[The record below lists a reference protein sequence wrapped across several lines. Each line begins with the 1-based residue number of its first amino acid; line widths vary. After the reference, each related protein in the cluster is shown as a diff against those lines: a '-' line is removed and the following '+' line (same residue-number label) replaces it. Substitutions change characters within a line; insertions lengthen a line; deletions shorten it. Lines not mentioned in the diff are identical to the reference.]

1 MKRNGKKPVWLLVLL
16 DLLLGAA
23 ILAVFFFFKLGLPI
37 LMAKRAAPTPAP
49 APVAVRP
56 TETPAPTPAG
66 TPAPAA
72 STPTP
77 TPAAATA
84 TPEPTVDP
92 RTPWQIRFA
101 EHFSDTV
108 ELTDHSYK
116 SPTTSIEIESFT
128 REFQGRTSVYHV
140 ADIYVAS
147 PEQFATYTANDE
159 LKYFSTQATEEM
171 DAASHAILSVSGDCY
186 SYQQYSLLVR
196 NGQVYMKEHAYEDI
210 CVLYP
215 DGSMETFARSDYEV
229 EDILAAEP
237 AQVWCFGPALLDAE
251 GHARENPPCS
261 EAVGFPNP
269 RCAIGYYEPGH
280 YCFIV
285 ADGRQ
290 NGYSVGLLLGELGQI
305 FEELGCKAAYN
316 LDGGGTAVMYF
327 NHTRFSRQSNGA
339 DRHIGDIVLIREEGF
354 E

>member
-1 MKRNGKKPVWLLVLL
+1 MKRKEKKPVWLLVVL

-37 LMAKRAAPTPAP
+37 LLARQTAPAPTPEP
-49 APVAVRP
+49 TAVQP
-56 TETPAPTPAG
+56 TETPAPTAAPTPTAAEPAE
-66 TPAPAA
+66 TPAP
-72 STPTP
+72 
-77 TPAAATA
+77 TA
-84 TPEPTVDP
+84 EPTPEPTPDP

-116 SPTTSIEIESFT
+116 SPTTSIELQTFT

-159 LKYFSTQATEEM
+159 LKYFSTQAVEEM

-186 SYQQYSLLVR
+186 SYQQYSFLVR
-196 NGQVYMKEHAYEDI
+196 NGQVYMQQHAYEDI

-215 DGSMETFARSDYEV
+215 DGHMETYARNDYEV

-251 GHARENPPCS
+251 GHARKNPPCS

-290 NGYSVGLLLGELGQI
+290 NGYSVGLLLGELAQI

-327 NHTRFSRQSNGA
+327 NHARFSRQSNGA
-339 DRHIGDIVLIREEGF
+339 DRHIGDIALIREEGF

>member
-1 MKRNGKKPVWLLVLL
+1 MKRKEKKPVWLLVLL

-37 LMAKRAAPTPAP
+37 LLARQTAP
-49 APVAVRP
+49 ALTPQPTAVQP
-56 TETPAPTPAG
+56 TETPAPTAAPTPTAAEPAE
-66 TPAPAA
+66 TPAPTAE
-72 STPTP
+72 PTP
-77 TPAAATA
+77 
-84 TPEPTVDP
+84 DP

-101 EHFSDTV
+101 DAFRPTV

-116 SPTTSIEIESFT
+116 SPTTSIELQTFT
-128 REFQGRTSVYHV
+128 RDFQGRTSVYHV
-140 ADIYVAS
+140 ADVYVAS

-159 LKYFSTQATEEM
+159 LKYFSTQAVEEM

-186 SYQQYSLLVR
+186 SYQQYSFLVR
-196 NGQVYMKEHAYEDI
+196 NGQVYMSEHAYEDI
-210 CVLYP
+210 CVLYR
-215 DGSMETFARSDYEV
+215 DGHLATYARSDYQV
-229 EDILAAEP
+229 EDILAEEP

-290 NGYSVGLLLGELGQI
+290 NGYSVGLLLEELGQI

-327 NHTRFSRQSNGA
+327 NHERFSRQSNGA
-339 DRHIGDIVLIREEGF
+339 DRHIGDIALIREEGF